1 MSGKTLPRR
10 FIFSDRVVAGED
22 PGWFAERFLGV
33 SAWKKQRDVLRAL
46 RDHDLVAV
54 RSCNGSGKTFTAAL
68 ATLWWL
74 HMHDEATVIT
84 TAPSERQVKDLLWR
98 EIRHLHA
105 KNPEYIGGKLT
116 STRLE
121 LSEKR
126 FAYGFSTDTAG
137 RFQGFHSKNILVIVD
152 EAAEVREFIFDAIYG
167 CLTSENAKMLMIG
180 NPSRL
185 AGTFYDAFH
194 KNRARWKTIHIS
206 AFDTPAFRGE
216 GPASPPLHPHPSP
229 LLSRERGSAPPSPH
243 PGHTPAFASLRVP
256 FRGAKGDGATSSDAS
271 GKDEV
276 EVVPAGLATPK
287 WAEMIAEQ
295 RGMKSSE
302 YQFRVLGE
310 FPEEA
315 DDTLIGLRLIE
326 SAVGREFEGMSGD
339 DTVMGVDVAR
349 FGDNQTV
356 AVVRRG
362 SAVIDMLAFGRSDL
376 MGTTGRVIDMA
387 RRHDVKVMHVDE
399 VGLGAAVV
407 DRAGELDS
415 VRTIGVNGGS
425 KASDSERYLNLR
437 AEMYDGLRQRFA
449 DGDISIPDDS
459 ELVSQLASLTFSYT
473 SRGQLQIEGKDKIR
487 SSGRQSPDKADAL
500 ALAFAKEVDPNP
512 LKLWVLSRDSSS
524 RRRRTRIRRNW
535 WE

>member
-22 PGWFAERFLGV
+22 PGWFAERFLGA
-33 SAWKKQRDVLRAL
+33 SPWKKQRDVLRGL

-105 KNPEYIGGKLT
+105 KNPEYLGGKLT

-152 EAAEVREFIFDAIYG
+152 EAAEVREFIFDAIFG

-216 GPASPPLHPHPSP
+216 GGVGGTGPASPAPLDSGFRRNDDGLGANDGGSGDGGHPP
-229 LLSRERGSAPPSPH
+229 LASRERGSAPPSPA
-243 PGHTPAFASLRVP
+243 PGIPCV
-256 FRGAKGDGATSSDAS
+256 
-271 GKDEV
+271 
-276 EVVPAGLATPK
+276 
-287 WAEMIAEQ
+287 
-295 RGMKSSE
+295 
-302 YQFRVLGE
+302 
-310 FPEEA
+310 
-315 DDTLIGLRLIE
+315 
-326 SAVGREFEGMSGD
+326 
-339 DTVMGVDVAR
+339 
-349 FGDNQTV
+349 
-356 AVVRRG
+356 
-362 SAVIDMLAFGRSDL
+362 
-376 MGTTGRVIDMA
+376 
-387 RRHDVKVMHVDE
+387 
-399 VGLGAAVV
+399 
-407 DRAGELDS
+407 
-415 VRTIGVNGGS
+415 
-425 KASDSERYLNLR
+425 
-437 AEMYDGLRQRFA
+437 RFA
-449 DGDISIPDDS
+449 PRP
-459 ELVSQLASLTFSYT
+459 L
-473 SRGQLQIEGKDKIR
+473 SRGER
-487 SSGRQSPDKADAL
+487 GRCYV
-500 ALAFAKEVDPNP
+500 F
-512 LKLWVLSRDSSS
+512 
-524 RRRRTRIRRNW
+524 
-535 WE
+535 

>member
-1 MSGKTLPRR
+1 MGG
-10 FIFSDRVVAGED
+10 DDCGAAGGEVV
-22 PGWFAERFLGV
+22 GV
-33 SAWKKQRDVLRAL
+33 SV
-46 RDHDLVAV
+46 
-54 RSCNGSGKTFTAAL
+54 
-68 ATLWWL
+68 
-74 HMHDEATVIT
+74 
-84 TAPSERQVKDLLWR
+84 
-98 EIRHLHA
+98 
-105 KNPEYIGGKLT
+105 
-116 STRLE
+116 
-121 LSEKR
+121 
-126 FAYGFSTDTAG
+126 
-137 RFQGFHSKNILVIVD
+137 
-152 EAAEVREFIFDAIYG
+152 
-167 CLTSENAKMLMIG
+167 
-180 NPSRL
+180 
-185 AGTFYDAFH
+185 
-194 KNRARWKTIHIS
+194 
-206 AFDTPAFRGE
+206 
-216 GPASPPLHPHPSP
+216 
-229 LLSRERGSAPPSPH
+229 
-243 PGHTPAFASLRVP
+243 
-256 FRGAKGDGATSSDAS
+256 
-271 GKDEV
+271 
-276 EVVPAGLATPK
+276 
-287 WAEMIAEQ
+287 
-295 RGMKSSE
+295 
-302 YQFRVLGE
+302 RVLGE

-339 DTVMGVDVAR
+339 DAVMGVDVAR

-376 MGTTGRVIDMA
+376 MGTTGRVMDMA

-512 LKLWVLSRDSSS
+512 LKLWVLSRDTSS
-524 RRRRTRIRRNW
+524 RRRRTRIRRDW
-535 WE
+535 WD